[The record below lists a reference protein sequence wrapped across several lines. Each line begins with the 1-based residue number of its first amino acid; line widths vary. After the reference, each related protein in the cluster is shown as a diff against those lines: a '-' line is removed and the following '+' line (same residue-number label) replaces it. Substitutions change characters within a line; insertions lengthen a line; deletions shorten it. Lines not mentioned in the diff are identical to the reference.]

1 MLNALSVKHDYIGV
15 LTTIIG
21 SSASINWKDGT
32 VVSDLMYDLFDE
44 SYIKTRKCIEDNAGN
59 LYTVAEVFDIL
70 KNEKNA
76 AAPAEAVKKEV
87 AEDEA
92 H

>member
-1 MLNALSVKHDYIGV
+1 
-15 LTTIIG
+15 
-21 SSASINWKDGT
+21 
-32 VVSDLMYDLFDE
+32 MYDLFDK

-70 KNEKNA
+70 KNEKDA
-76 AAPAEAVKKEV
+76 AATAEAVKKEV
-87 AEDEA
+87 AKDEA